1 VNSSAISD
9 YPRFT
14 YRGLMIDSVRHFL
27 PMPIMYKLIDG
38 MEASKLN
45 TMHWHLTDDQAF
57 PYQSKV
63 FPELRYFT
71 VH

>member
-1 VNSSAISD
+1 
-9 YPRFT
+9 
-14 YRGLMIDSVRHFL
+14 MIDSVRHFL

-63 FPELRYFT
+63 FPELRFLPFITFNYFYL
-71 VH
+71 